1 MARGVNKVIL
11 IGNLGSDP
19 EVRYTPDGVPVA
31 NFNLATSESWNDRN
45 TGERQERTEWHRL
58 VLWRKLAEIASQYL
72 KKGSRIYVEGKLQ
85 TRSWDDQSGQKRY
98 MTEVVVNDMQML
110 DSRSEGGGGGSR
122 DAGYSD
128 RPTGGQSAGPA
139 AQPDAHLRRRVAT
152 TTTCRSRSL
161 AGSFFHLWL
170 AERVFPLVFGDCA
183 GEGRDAGGLCRWFR
197 RPGYR
202 FFSRWP
208 GGLVASRAL

>member
-19 EVRYTPDGVPVA
+19 EVKYTPDGVPVA

-58 VLWRKLAEIASQYL
+58 VLWRKLAEIAGQYL
-72 KKGSRIYVEGKLQ
+72 KKGAKIYVEGKLQ

-98 MTEVVVNDMQML
+98 MTEIVVNDMQML
-110 DSRSEGGGGGSR
+110 DSRGEGGGSGSGGR

-128 RPTGGQSAGPA
+128 RPASEQNFGPA
-139 AQPDAHLRRRVAT
+139 AQPAA
-152 TTTCRSRSL
+152 
-161 AGSFFHLWL
+161 
-170 AERVFPLVFGDCA
+170 P
-183 GEGRDAGGLCRWFR
+183 
-197 RPGYR
+197 PP
-202 FFSRWP
+202 P
-208 GGLVASRAL
+208 GGDDDDLPF

>member
-19 EVRYTPDGVPVA
+19 EVRYTPDGAPVA

-58 VLWRKLAEIASQYL
+58 VLWRKLAEIAQQYL
-72 KKGSRIYVEGKLQ
+72 KKGARIYVEGKLQ

-110 DSRSEGGGGGSR
+110 DSRGESGGSGDGSR
-122 DAGYSD
+122 DAGRNFTD
-128 RPTGGQSAGPA
+128 RPAGGQNTGPA
-139 AQPDAHLRRRVAT
+139 AQPVA
-152 TTTCRSRSL
+152 
-161 AGSFFHLWL
+161 
-170 AERVFPLVFGDCA
+170 P
-183 GEGRDAGGLCRWFR
+183 
-197 RPGYR
+197 PP
-202 FFSRWP
+202 P
-208 GGLVASRAL
+208 GGDDDDLPF

>member
-19 EVRYTPDGVPVA
+19 EVKYTPDGVPVA

-58 VLWRKLAEIASQYL
+58 VLWRKLAEIAGQYL
-72 KKGSRIYVEGKLQ
+72 KKGAKIYVEGKLQ

-98 MTEVVVNDMQML
+98 MTEVVVFDMQML
-110 DSRSEGGGGGSR
+110 DSRGEGGGDSGGR

-128 RPTGGQSAGPA
+128 RPASGQNFGPA
-139 AQPDAHLRRRVAT
+139 SQPAA
-152 TTTCRSRSL
+152 
-161 AGSFFHLWL
+161 
-170 AERVFPLVFGDCA
+170 P
-183 GEGRDAGGLCRWFR
+183 
-197 RPGYR
+197 PP
-202 FFSRWP
+202 P
-208 GGLVASRAL
+208 GGDDDDLPF